1 MPTTRAWRRA
11 GGGDS
16 PPGESERVQ
25 RSPCPQVL
33 PASVLADAMRIWE
46 SDFGM
51 VLLGLAIGIAT
62 GGFPAYA
69 QEASA
74 AALFLEPRGDLVV
87 PLP

>member
-1 MPTTRAWRRA
+1 MRGGVRA
-11 GGGDS
+11 GAIVLRGS
-16 PPGESERVQ
+16 RSAAVQ
-25 RSPCPQVL
+25 RSPCPQVF
-33 PASVLADAMRIWE
+33 PASVPADAMRIWE

-51 VLLGLAIGIAT
+51 VLLGLALGIAT